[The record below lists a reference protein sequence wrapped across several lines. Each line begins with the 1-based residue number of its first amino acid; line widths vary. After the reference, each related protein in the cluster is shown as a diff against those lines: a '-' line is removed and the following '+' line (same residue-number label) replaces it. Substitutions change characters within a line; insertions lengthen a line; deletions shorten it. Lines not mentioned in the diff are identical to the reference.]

1 MGFEH
6 LVLLLSMKKGRGGGR
21 SQKKWKKEEEEEE
34 EEGLQSVKGVYTSL
48 KYTAQRSGR

>member
-6 LVLLLSMKKGRGGGR
+6 LVVLLSVRKGRGGGR
-21 SQKKWKKEEEEEE
+21 SQKKWKKEEEEE